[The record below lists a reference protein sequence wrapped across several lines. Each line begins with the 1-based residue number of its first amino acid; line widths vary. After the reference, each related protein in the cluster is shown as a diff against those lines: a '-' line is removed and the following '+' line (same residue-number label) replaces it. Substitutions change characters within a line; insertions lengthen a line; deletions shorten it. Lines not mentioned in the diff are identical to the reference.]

1 MPGNRSTRRWL
12 KTGCSERDSALATL
26 SVARYSSGVSYRFEW
41 DPAKARSN
49 LREHTVSFDEA
60 STVFGDPLSLLM
72 PDPDH
77 SQGEERYLVLGMSL
91 HRRLLVVSHLERPL
105 LTRLISA
112 RPATRSER
120 RRYEQGTI

>member
-1 MPGNRSTRRWL
+1 M
-12 KTGCSERDSALATL
+12 
-26 SVARYSSGVSYRFEW
+26 ARYSSGVSYRFER

-49 LREHTVSFDEA
+49 PREHTVSFDEA

-72 PDPDH
+72 PDPDY
-77 SQGEERYLVLGMSL
+77 SQGEEHYLVLGMSL
-91 HRRLLVVSHLERPL
+91 HRRLLVVSHLERQP